1 MVELLQMIGEKL
13 EGAGIPYEYEEWTQP
28 VSYPY
33 FVGSFMESDYRYEDG
48 CTAGTF
54 TLDGWSRGSKLALLE
69 ASDKIKTIFQDL
81 QEIQGNRLFH
91 IRYGGSLPVPTGEDD
106 LFKVTIT
113 LFTNEWKGE

>member
-13 EGAGIPYEYEEWTQP
+13 EVAGIPYEYEEWTQP

-54 TLDGWSRGSKLALLE
+54 TLDGWSRGAKLALLE

-81 QEIQGNRLFH
+81 QEIREDRLFH
-91 IRYGGSLPVPTGEDD
+91 VRYGGALPVPTGEDE

-113 LFTNEWKGE
+113 LFTYEWKGE